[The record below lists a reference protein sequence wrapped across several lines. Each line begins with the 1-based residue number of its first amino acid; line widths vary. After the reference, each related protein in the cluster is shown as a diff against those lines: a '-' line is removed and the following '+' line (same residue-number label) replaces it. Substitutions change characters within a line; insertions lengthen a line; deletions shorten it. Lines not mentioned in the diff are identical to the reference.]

1 MARGLAGLRWTNA
14 RGGVLDVEASYA
26 HARGE
31 LVWPF
36 EVPTIAGRYAHAF
49 FRDRLEAEAV
59 IVVTGPS
66 LRGGAAGRAELTWRA
81 HDRLS
86 VIVGAATYVDG
97 PRRSILD
104 GFSREDRAYLRVE
117 GRLDSFR

>member
-1 MARGLAGLRWTNA
+1 M
-14 RGGVLDVEASYA
+14 EASYA
-26 HARGE
+26 HARGD

-49 FRDRLEAEAV
+49 LRDRLEAEAV
-59 IVVTGPS
+59 IVATGTS
-66 LRGGAAGRAELTWRA
+66 LRGGAAGRAELAWRA
-81 HDRLS
+81 HDQLS
-86 VIVGAATYVDG
+86 VVVGAATYVDG